1 MSAIQMAVLLMVAGG
16 PRAYVF
22 NQTISADTQNYNLRS
37 AALAAG
43 WNGTDPLQATVTV
56 NSGIYVGAT
65 GTGFYG
71 FDTGASFPAGTTL
84 AVVNNGFIV
93 GCGGKGGNAPDSAKP
108 SAGSPG
114 GPAFR
119 AQAAVT
125 VTNNGT
131 IGGGGGGGGGGG
143 PESYGAETDRGG
155 GGGGGGRGY
164 SGGAGGSGGRRLGN
178 GTAGS
183 KTAPGTGAGAGG
195 SGPWGEGGGGNGGG
209 LGAAGNPG
217 IRGTDWYGDVGI
229 AGGAGGAAGAAVV
242 GSSNITWAAT
252 GTLLGA
258 IT

>member
-1 MSAIQMAVLLMVAGG
+1 MAAIQMAVLLMVAGG
-16 PRAYVF
+16 PTAYVF

-43 WNGTDPLQATVTV
+43 WNGTDPLQATVTI
-56 NSGIYVGAT
+56 NSGVYVGAT

-84 AVVNNGFIV
+84 AVINNGFIV
-93 GCGGKGGNAPDSAKP
+93 GAGGAGGNAGAGGAPL
-108 SAGSPG
+108 AGSPG

-131 IGGGGGGGGGGG
+131 IGGGGGGGGHGG
-143 PESYGAETDRGG
+143 PESYSGVIDDDWG
-155 GGGGGGRGY
+155 GGGGGGRGFV
-164 SGGAGGSGGRRLGN
+164 GGAAGIGGGVYDLN

-183 KTAPGTGAGAGG
+183 KTAPGTGGPGG
-195 SGPWGEGGGGNGGG
+195 MEGSGGGGNGGD
-209 LGAAGNPG
+209 LGAAGVAGKSGGN
-217 IRGTDWYGDVGI
+217 YY

-242 GSSNITWAAT
+242 GNANITWAAT
-252 GTLLGA
+252 GTRLGS
-258 IT
+258 IS